1 MTSYS
6 QFTAVWTGFT
16 GSPGY
21 SHFNFSEVTDPAVG
35 LTVGNAIRSFFFTL
49 GSYLQTS
56 WTIQVQS
63 AWQNLDL
70 ETGKPVLD
78 FSTSTAILP
87 VTGNLPTTTKYAGGA
102 GAVVDWLTG
111 ARHNGHKIQ
120 GRTFLVPLCDA
131 FQGDGSLADSLVTS
145 LAAAGNTLRAITAAQ
160 LGVIS
165 RKPGY
170 ASLAPVS
177 GCKVPDRAAQLRSRR
192 T

>member
-1 MTSYS
+1 MASYS

-21 SHFNFSEVTDPAVG
+21 SHLNFSEVTDPAVG
-35 LTVGNAIRSFFFTL
+35 TTVGNAIRSFFFAL
-49 GSYLQTS
+49 GNYLQTG

-70 ETGKPVLD
+70 ATGKPELD
-78 FSTSTAILP
+78 FAMTTAVLP
-87 VTGNLPTTTKYAGGA
+87 VVGNLPATTKYAGGA

-111 ARHNGHKIQ
+111 SRHNGHKIQ

-131 FQGDGSLADSLVTS
+131 FQGDGSLADALVTS
-145 LAAAGNTLRAITAAQ
+145 LSAAGNTLAHIPAAQ

-192 T
+192 A